1 MNRNQ
6 KIYETLEFAKVQKQV
21 EQFIQTELGRDKI
34 KAMRISSDR
43 DQLISWQSETEQALG
58 IITQRKRMPIPRL
71 SKLSQALQRLKLEA
85 ALNGQEIAQIGR
97 LLATTRQLIDFFDQ
111 LAKEEKYY
119 PALTYWV
126 NQCVHLPQIEKMIT
140 NAIADDGSVL
150 SSASAQLASI
160 RRQQTQTES
169 QIRNQLNS
177 LVKSK
182 ANQLSDTLITMRN
195 DVYVLPVKAEYR
207 HQFGGRVHDQSSTG
221 QTLYIEPQA
230 VTALNQKRA
239 ELVVAERKEIERIL
253 LEISTE
259 LMPHYEALTHNQLM
273 VAELDFIQARGEHAH
288 TFEAVRPKFSDENHV
303 ALWQA
308 RHPLI
313 DPKDIVA
320 NDLIIGEE
328 YRALIITGP
337 NTGGK
342 TILLKTL
349 GLLQMM
355 AQTGLHILADK
366 GSQVGIFDD
375 IFADIGDEQSIEQSL
390 STFSSHMTNTV
401 RILDQ
406 ATYQSLVLFD
416 ELGSGT
422 DPQEGASLAM
432 AILNYLRKVDVTVM
446 ATTHYP
452 ELKLYAHDTP
462 KTINASME
470 FDVATLSPTYRLLI
484 GVPGRSNAF
493 DISQRL
499 GLRAD
504 ILEEARAGIDTE
516 TQSVNEMVANLER
529 ERREAELAHEEALE
543 QLAMAEQL
551 HQDLRTEYNRWLE
564 QKNTI
569 VEKAKQEANEKVEEA
584 KGHAEKILQEIRDL
598 QLERGSKDNIKE
610 HVLID
615 KKNAFDNLKMPENL
629 KKNKVLK
636 RAKKQRQLA
645 VGDDVEVLSYG
656 QRGTIVEQTGADTYI
671 VQMGILKM
679 KLKAEELDPLEKV
692 ENRVKVNVQR
702 NAGPKVQTTLDLR
715 GERYENAMHRLKQYL
730 DSALLSHHPMVTII
744 HGKGTGALRQG
755 VKQVL
760 TQHSQVD
767 RFEYSAPNA
776 GGDGSTVVYFK

>member
-1 MNRNQ
+1 MSNNQ
-6 KIYETLEFAKVQKQV
+6 KIYETLEFGKVQQ
-21 EQFIQTELGRDKI
+21 QILHFIQTDLGKEKI
-34 KAMRISSDR
+34 LAMRILNER
-43 DQLISWQSETEQALG
+43 EKLQQLQSETEQSLAILL
-58 IITQRKRMPIPRL
+58 QQKQMPIPRL
-71 SKLSQALQRLKLEA
+71 ANLNRALQRLKLEA
-85 ALNGQEIAQIGR
+85 TLNGMEIAQIGR
-97 LLATTRQLIDFFDQ
+97 LLSTTKQLIQFFDQ
-111 LAKEEKYY
+111 LAKEEKHF

-126 NQCVHLPQIEKMIT
+126 NQCVHLPQVEQMI
-140 NAIADDGSVL
+140 IQSVADDGSIL
-150 SSASAQLASI
+150 STASTQLASI
-160 RRQQTQTES
+160 RRQQTQTDA
-169 QIRNQLNS
+169 QIRNQLNQ

-182 ANQLSDTLITMRN
+182 ASQLSDTLITMRN

-239 ELVVAERKEIERIL
+239 ELIVAERKEIERIL
-253 LEISTE
+253 AEISVA
-259 LMPHYEALTHNQLM
+259 LMPHYAELMHNQEM
-273 VAELDFIQARGEHAH
+273 VAELDFIQARGEHARAYQ
-288 TFEAVRPKFSDENHV
+288 AVRPKFSDDNHV
-303 ALWQA
+303 ALWQV

-313 DPKDIVA
+313 DAKQIVA

-355 AQTGLHILADK
+355 AQTGLHIPADK

-390 STFSSHMTNTV
+390 STFSSHMTNTI
-401 RILDQ
+401 RILEQ
-406 ATYQSLVLFD
+406 ATHQSLLLFD

-432 AILNYLRKVDVTVM
+432 AILNYLHKLDATVM

-470 FDVATLSPTYRLLI
+470 FDSATLSPTYRLLI

-504 ILEEARAGIDTE
+504 ILEEARSGIDTD

-543 QLAMAEQL
+543 QLALAEKL
-551 HQDLRTEYNRWLE
+551 HKDLRTEYNRWLE
-564 QKNTI
+564 QKNEL
-569 VEKAKQEANEKVEEA
+569 VEKAKRQANEQVEEA
-584 KGHAEKILQEIRDL
+584 KGQAEKILQEIRDL
-598 QLERGSKDNIKE
+598 QLEQGARGTIKE

-615 KKNAFDNLKMPENL
+615 KRNAFDQLKQPENL
-629 KKNKVLK
+629 KKNKILK
-636 RAKKQRQLA
+636 RAREKRRYK
-645 VGDDVEVLSYG
+645 VGDDVEVLTYG
-656 QRGTIVEQTGADTYI
+656 QRGTIVEQVGAEKYI

-679 KLKAEELDPLEKV
+679 KLASEELSPLEKV
-692 ENRVKVNVQR
+692 DPKTKVNVQR
-702 NAGPKVQTTLDLR
+702 QAGSKVQTTLDLR
-715 GERYENAMHRLKQYL
+715 GERYEQALYRLRQYL
-730 DSALLSHHPMVTII
+730 DAALLSNHPMVTII
-744 HGKGTGALRQG
+744 HGKGTGALRDG
-755 VKQVL
+755 VKKVL
-760 TQHSQVD
+760 SQHSQVD
-767 RFEYSAPNA
+767 HFEYSAPNA

>member
-1 MNRNQ
+1 MSLNQ
-6 KIYETLEFAKVQKQV
+6 KIYETLEFAKVQQQV
-21 EQFIQTELGRDKI
+21 QQYVQTELGKEKVLSMKICRDL
-34 KAMRISSDR
+34 
-43 DQLISWQSETEQALG
+43 DQLIQWQSETEQSLAILN
-58 IITQRKRMPIPRL
+58 QRKRMPIPRL
-71 SKLSQALQRLKLEA
+71 SNLGQSLRRLKLEA
-85 ALNGQEIAQIGR
+85 SLNGMEIAQIGK
-97 LLATTRQLIDFFDQ
+97 LLLTTKQLIEFFDQ
-111 LAKEEKYY
+111 LLKEEKVY
-119 PALTYWV
+119 PALTLWV
-126 NQCVHLPQIEKMIT
+126 NQCVHLPKIEKLILQSVSE
-140 NAIADDGSVL
+140 DGSVL
-150 SSASAQLASI
+150 SSASVQLASI
-160 RRQQTQTES
+160 RRQQGQAEQ
-169 QIRNQLNS
+169 QIRNQLNQ

-182 ANQLSDTLITMRN
+182 ASQLSDTLITMRN

-207 HQFGGRVHDQSSTG
+207 YQFGGRVHDQSSTG

-253 LEISTE
+253 LEISLE
-259 LMPHYEALTHNQLM
+259 LMPHYEELLHNQLM
-273 VAELDFIQARGEHAH
+273 VGELDFIQARAEHAQV
-288 TFEAVRPKFSDENHV
+288 FDAVRPKFSADNHV
-303 ALWQA
+303 ALWKA

-313 DPKDIVA
+313 DGKNIVSNDI
-320 NDLIIGEE
+320 IIGEE

-366 GSQVGIFDD
+366 GSQVGVFDD

-390 STFSSHMTNTV
+390 STFSSHMTNIV
-401 RILDQ
+401 RILEQ
-406 ATYQSLVLFD
+406 ASYQSLVLFD

-422 DPQEGASLAM
+422 DPQEGAALAM
-432 AILNYLRKVDVTVM
+432 SILNYFRKMDATVM

-470 FDVATLSPTYRLLI
+470 FDVTTLSPTYRLLI

-499 GLRAD
+499 GLRED
-504 ILEEARAGIDTE
+504 ILAEARSGIDTE

-543 QLAMAEQL
+543 QLAQAEQL
-551 HQDLRTEYNRWLE
+551 HQDLRTEYQRWLE

-584 KGHAEKILQEIRDL
+584 KSQAEKIIQEIREL
-598 QLERGSKDNIKE
+598 QLEQGSRDNIKE

-615 KKNAFDNLKMPENL
+615 KKNAFDQLKMPENL

-636 RAKKQRQLA
+636 KAKISKQMS

-656 QRGTIVEQTGADTYI
+656 QRGTIIEQTSPDSYI

-679 KLKAEELDPLEKV
+679 KINADELSPLEKV
-692 ENRVKVNVQR
+692 ESKVKVNVQR
-702 NAGPKVQTTLDLR
+702 KAGEKVQTTIDLR
-715 GERYENAMHRLKQYL
+715 GERYENAMHRLTQYL

-755 VKQVL
+755 VKQL
-760 TQHSQVD
+760 LNQHSQVD